1 MPKFDPSGDIAS
13 GAKTPGRWL
22 VEIPEQYT
30 MKDGTVRAGVETIDH
45 RTGQPRTSKNGD
57 EMWSATAVVVDT
69 HPDAPLGSYVM
80 GLNLLFGGKG
90 RDATYRLL
98 EVLGHPVREW
108 RRITDPSKIPD
119 ITPDMF
125 VGRRFVL
132 DTALDDKGYLQPNGF
147 CPYLP
152 AGSQRGPSSGA
163 ATSRKSSGNGAHGA
177 GAGPGTQTSAPR
189 AHGAPTEATL
199 PF

>member
-1 MPKFDPSGDIAS
+1 MPKFDPTGNIAS
-13 GAKTPGRWL
+13 GGKTPGRWL
-22 VEIPEQYT
+22 VEIPEEYT
-30 MKDGTVRAGVETIDH
+30 LKSGQVRPGVETIDT
-45 RTGQPRTSKNGD
+45 RTGQPRLTKNGD
-57 EMWSATAVVVDT
+57 EMWSATAMVVDD
-69 HPDAPLGSYVM
+69 HPDAPHGSYVM

-152 AGSQRGPSSGA
+152 ANALRGPASGPAAARKPSGGGSTTASGQAAHAHPAPSS
-163 ATSRKSSGNGAHGA
+163 
-177 GAGPGTQTSAPR
+177 
-189 AHGAPTEATL
+189 EAVL